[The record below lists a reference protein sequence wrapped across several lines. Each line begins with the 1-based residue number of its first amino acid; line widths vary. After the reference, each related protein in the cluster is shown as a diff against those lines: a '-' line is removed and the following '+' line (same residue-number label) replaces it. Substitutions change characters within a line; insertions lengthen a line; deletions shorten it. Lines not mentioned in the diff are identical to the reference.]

1 LNHLATER
9 GPGWSRPHKNLTPIF
24 FATAIVLLLWGGPHG
39 AVLLAQTPS
48 GSANPIN
55 NHPTVQ
61 QQAKGIEKDE
71 KTVRKASGHSSSTV
85 HPAQSAPTDSKNQ
98 DSQTPF
104 GALTTSNRGPISIQ
118 SDTLALDY
126 KQNAVLF
133 NGHVHATQADGA
145 LTSNL
150 LRVKYGKDFHEVQD
164 MAAEGNV
171 RISQGVRWCT
181 SDHATMNQQKH
192 LVILTGSPICHD
204 DRDQITGTR
213 ITVHLD
219 TGKSDVE
226 AARAVI
232 FPQQAKT
239 RDNETLADQ
248 AK

>member
-1 LNHLATER
+1 LDHLGTEQ
-9 GPGWSRPHKNLTPIF
+9 GPGRSQPHKKLVPIV
-24 FATAIVLLLWGGPHG
+24 FAAVVAFLLWGGPNR
-39 AVLLAQTPS
+39 AVSRAQTLS
-48 GSANPIN
+48 QSTNQTD
-55 NHPTVQ
+55 NHASIQ
-61 QQAKGIEKDE
+61 GRAEGIQKSD
-71 KTVRKASGHSSSTV
+71 KTALRTSGHKSSPV
-85 HPAQSAPTDSKNQ
+85 QPAQSAPSNSKNK

-104 GALTTSNRGPISIQ
+104 GALTASNRGPISIQ
-118 SDTLALDY
+118 SDSLALDY

-133 NGHVHATQADGA
+133 SGHVHAIQADGA
-145 LTSNL
+145 LTSNS

-164 MAAEGNV
+164 MAADGNV
-171 RISQGVRWCT
+171 HISQGLRWCT
-181 SDHATMNQQKH
+181 SSHAVMNQQQH
-192 LVILTGSPICHD
+192 IVILTGSPICHD
-204 DRDQITGTR
+204 DRDQIAGTR